1 MHPIVLEFVFEE
13 FNQYIN
19 ANLDGQS
26 IYYPILH
33 LAQKEEKKEEKRTRK
48 KRKEVTLT
56 LGLIA
61 NIIKLV
67 FINPTKN

>member
-13 FNQYIN
+13 FNQY
-19 ANLDGQS
+19 ANLDGRS

-33 LAQKEEKKEEKRTRK
+33 LAKKEEKRTRK
-48 KRKEVTLT
+48 KKEVTLT

>member
-1 MHPIVLEFVFEE
+1 MHPIALEFVFEE

-33 LAQKEEKKEEKRTRK
+33 LDKKEEKKKGGYT
-48 KRKEVTLT
+48 
-56 LGLIA
+56 
-61 NIIKLV
+61 NIG
-67 FINPTKN
+67 INSQYNKTCFY

>member
-33 LAQKEEKKEEKRTRK
+33 LAKKEEKRTRK
-48 KRKEVTLT
+48 KKEVTLT